1 MMTDGSDASILLR
14 GDDMRAPANRTTQAV
29 VALALAMVGSACA
42 VVPPRLPAPLP
53 TNGVEVSA
61 FGGATAGIEWDSDY
75 SPGYSLAWGGAN
87 VAWQALAIDGLA
99 LELDAGAG
107 VGTGHIRGS
116 DKPYLGFSGGARVWH
131 RWDSWAIGGDA
142 GIVTTFPVTNRAR
155 IDTRFLPELRFLG
168 ALQLTDNVWLG
179 TRPGLLVPL
188 PLEIAYPVPLL
199 DLPVALTVDWGPLRV
214 GTEIGVCGLL
224 GPTGAHAG
232 VSVGLVL

>member
-1 MMTDGSDASILLR
+1 MRRVFCPG
-14 GDDMRAPANRTTQAV
+14 GDEMRVRVNRPSRAVVVLV
-29 VALALAMVGSACA
+29 VALVGSACA

-53 TNGVEVSA
+53 AHGVQISA
-61 FGGATAGIEWDSDY
+61 FGGGTAGLEWDSDY
-75 SPGYSLAWGGAN
+75 SPSYSLAWGGAN

-99 LELDAGAG
+99 VELDAGAG
-107 VGTGHIRGS
+107 AGVGHIRGS
-116 DKPYLGFSGGARVWH
+116 EAPYLGFSGGARVWH
-131 RWDSWAIGGDA
+131 QWDSWAIGGDL
-142 GIVTTFPVTNRAR
+142 GIVTTLPVSNRAR
-155 IDTRFLPELRFLG
+155 IDTRFLPELRFL
-168 ALQLTDNVWLG
+168 AAWHVTDNVWLG